1 VAPRTKPRTGSTCL
15 VIASYRGG
23 VLSHHVVLPK
33 KTAPLPSQRGRP
45 QSRPLYSANGEAV
58 DIFADIDSQ
67 GTHVENQL
75 CES

>member
-1 VAPRTKPRTGSTCL
+1 MGTSYQTPDRTNLSGHCL
-15 VIASYRGG
+15 LPGG